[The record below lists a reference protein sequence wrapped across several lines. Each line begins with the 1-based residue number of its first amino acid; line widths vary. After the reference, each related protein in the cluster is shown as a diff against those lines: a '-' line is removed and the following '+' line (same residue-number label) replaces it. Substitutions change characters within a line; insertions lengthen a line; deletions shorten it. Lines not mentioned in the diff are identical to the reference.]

1 MSDMTDNIRRAV
13 GSEWISTREVALT
26 VPPAR
31 KQGDY
36 DHIRTVYKHLDHM
49 LRQGYL
55 EKRVEGTGGNR
66 IAYWRRLRHEH
77 VWEEHEPLTEESY
90 VRYTDVCRIC
100 GIIRLAYVWNDGERD
115 VYFFDSQGDVIEKV
129 SA

>member
-1 MSDMTDNIRRAV
+1 
-13 GSEWISTREVALT
+13 
-26 VPPAR
+26 
-31 KQGDY
+31 
-36 DHIRTVYKHLDHM
+36 M

-90 VRYTDVCRIC
+90 VRYTDTCRLC
-100 GIIRLAYVWNDGERD
+100 GMIRIVYLWNDGEREVFLFNAD
-115 VYFFDSQGDVIEKV
+115 GEEV
-129 SA
+129 SV